1 MAPVRLTILGEP
13 ASKAN
18 SRREAVNHKTGRR
31 LIIKSQKALD
41 WRDAA
46 LQQIPPA
53 ARVQFSAPV
62 RVDMR
67 IYYATERPDLD
78 ESLILDCLQDQFVKV
93 GGRRVVS
100 QRGIYHND
108 RQVREK
114 HIYHSIDKENPRT
127 VIKVSEIAK

>member
-1 MAPVRLTILGEP
+1 MSAVRFVILGEP

-18 SRREAVNHKTGRR
+18 SRREAVNPRTGRR
-31 LIIKSQKALD
+31 MIIKSQKALD
-41 WRDAA
+41 YRESA

-53 ARVQFSAPV
+53 CRKQLIGSV

-67 IYYATERPDLD
+67 VFYASERPDLD
-78 ESLILDCLQDQFVKV
+78 ESLILDVLQDQFVRV

-100 QRGIYHND
+100 QRGVYCND

-114 HIYHSIDKENPRT
+114 HIYHRIDKKNPRT
-127 VIKVSEIAK
+127 EIQVMEIEQ